1 MLIYNQVQEVE
12 QEMKGAIDMA
22 YNYRKLLGKI
32 IEVFSTQANFAREI
46 GLSERS
52 LSLKLNGKVDWKQ
65 TEIVNAINLL
75 GIDKSE
81 IDLYFFTI

>member
-1 MLIYNQVQEVE
+1 
-12 QEMKGAIDMA
+12 MA

-32 IEVFSTQANFAREI
+32 IEVFSTQANFAKKL

-65 TEIVNAINLL
+65 SEIVRAIALL

-81 IDLYFFTI
+81 IDVYFFTL

>member
-1 MLIYNQVQEVE
+1 
-12 QEMKGAIDMA
+12 MA

-32 IEVFSTQANFAREI
+32 IEVFSTQANFAKKI

-65 TEIVNAINLL
+65 SEIVRAIALL

-81 IDLYFFTI
+81 IDVYFFTL